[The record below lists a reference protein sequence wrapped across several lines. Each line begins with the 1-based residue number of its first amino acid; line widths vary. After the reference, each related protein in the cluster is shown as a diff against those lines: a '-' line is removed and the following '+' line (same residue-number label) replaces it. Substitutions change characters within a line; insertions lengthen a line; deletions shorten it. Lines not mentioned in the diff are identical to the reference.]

1 MAVLRSVAKT
11 DTLERQ
17 RQIINTIAN
26 DLFELTGGSGSSTF
40 SNLKLADGTKEAPS
54 LAFASESRTGIYKAD
69 NKLTFVNTAKKIFDI
84 DNTSINSLRDINL
97 FKSQI
102 TGTTVNARGVDYY
115 PGTYQEVP
123 LTGGSGDGAVAT
135 IVVSDFNVD
144 ITTAGAGYTNGSLAV
159 KFVNAATQTFVVSL
173 NETVPANPATF
184 SPPEYEYLV
193 DGVNQNLNLTRGN
206 TYTFDISQN
215 SGPVNSASEVTG
227 ADAARTAGTYPN
239 VAATGG
245 SGTNAT
251 FDITIDG
258 TGAVSVLTIN
268 NPGTGYVNAEDL
280 TVPASSVG
288 GTGSDLTIS
297 VGVVGMSSQ
306 PFHFEV
312 DNNTYLDPDIIA
324 FERFGN
330 FGEPGAFIQ
339 LVIKPTFPTTSVINI
354 VRDAAQA
361 IVDEFNCQILTGTA
375 GSYGSGAVL
384 TAEATNNSIT
394 SLDISNYGSGY
405 QVGDV
410 LGISND
416 DVVAAISAG
425 TITTQFSGTIDGEGV
440 ITSTNITSVGNG
452 YEPNDILGVLQSE
465 LPLRSFWQLY
475 LVDHFLLEFDNVQ
488 SPYYFPV
495 GTSPT
500 YGTVTP
506 LIKRQINAP
515 AEDSGVATFT
525 ISAQGTSHL
534 PGTYTAVSQT
544 STSGSGYQFV
554 ATVTA
559 SGGGALSVSDIQ
571 IVNPGIDYVATD
583 TITFVGPNIGS
594 NVGPVKGFVDTSA
607 PDTNR
612 TPSINSGVTGTSSG
626 TGAGATF
633 DVNVSADGTA
643 VITLTAEGSG
653 YTTGDVITLPVS
665 STGGTGTPFTL
676 QVTAFVDL
684 ELTVATTQSVTP
696 ISAVVVSNEGGTVPF
711 ALATALE
718 STVDNLVQPIV
729 DTLTESKQY
738 YLNDGNFPTY
748 TLSVG
753 EDGASTNFVIT
764 GADSTTTHSS
774 ANDPTIVVDKGD
786 KLVFNV
792 NTGTHP
798 FYIQT
803 DAFDT
808 TTYDQGNNVGIVENN
823 GATSGPVTFDTSL
836 VNAGT
841 YYYVCSNHPSAMYGT
856 ITVNDEDNDVFLE
869 SIDINTNRR
878 YYFDLSHP
886 SNTGYNFVF
895 KDSDTATTKLEADY
909 ITYDYANNRV
919 ILQPDSTTPTTL
931 YFSAEV
937 SGSIPSP
944 DNINGFPGDPYTINI
959 TGSEDFSGT
968 GYELRVN
975 TTTKT
980 ETVNIE
986 VDTGAITADASV
998 TTGAVSA
1005 TTGVFTSQLTADLID
1020 IQDSTVQVNGNNN
1033 LEINTSALADIILST
1048 RQLTV
1053 GNFNLLGSGE
1063 VTTSSPV
1070 TINDS
1075 DLLLNGSTARLN
1087 VDSTLFLQG
1096 NTISTATNTDL
1107 LFAPQGSSIAK
1118 FDMVSGL
1125 TIPAGSTLDRPNV
1138 IQSENGTIRFN
1149 TTTGQYEGY
1158 VESTTSWSS
1167 LGGIRDQDGN
1177 TYILAEASP
1186 GANDNTLYFYNN
1198 NVNTLR
1204 LTQNQLQFW
1213 QMKNISSPNTSA
1225 VSFTV
1230 WSENVP
1236 VTAGDYIAYRNN
1248 IYQVATSGVT
1258 DGPTAPPTHTSGTQ
1272 ANGTA
1277 DFTWHS
1283 LAVDT
1288 LNFDGIN
1295 DVKVG
1300 PFGDVPLTISEE
1312 IRILGAD
1319 ISTLV
1324 NDLTITPFTGK
1335 KVKVDSVTTLVIP
1348 SGTTLERGIPER
1360 GSIRYNTDDTQFE
1373 GYDGTQ
1379 WGGLGGVKDV
1389 DQDTLIKAES
1399 AAGTDED
1406 VLYFQ
1411 NNGLSTIQISDSN
1424 FLFNGIDTVDSTSLA
1439 LTLNVNTLNIDGTN
1453 VVLTSDGTTTK
1464 LTTSADSLEFAIS
1477 TGLNADTLLKMN
1489 DQGELLYNNNFG
1501 TGSPNFITLFN
1512 NDLNQ
1517 FALRDVA
1524 ITSSDVQLVKG
1535 TTDFLPISVYSPAT
1549 NYGAKVVLSAE
1560 NTTNDD
1566 REIIEFTITH
1576 KGSDIFHTEYGNI
1589 LTGNNLFTT
1598 AFTIDGATGDIIL
1611 TPTLTSDVSANDV
1624 VNITAVITQ
1633 LTK

>member
-26 DLFELTGGSGSSTF
+26 DLFELTGGSGSSSF

-97 FKSQI
+97 FKSEI
-102 TGTTVNARGVDYY
+102 TGTTVDTRGVDYY
-115 PGTYQEVP
+115 PGTYTEVP

-135 IVVSDFNVD
+135 IVVSDFNVAL
-144 ITTAGAGYTNGSLAV
+144 TTPGAGYNNGNIAAR
-159 KFVNAATQTFVVSL
+159 FVNAATQSFVVSL
-173 NETVPANPATF
+173 NETVPADPATF

-227 ADAARTAGTYPN
+227 ADAARTAGSYPN

-268 NPGTGYVNAEDL
+268 TAGSNYVNAEDL
-280 TVPASSVG
+280 TVPAASVG

-312 DNNTYLDPDIIA
+312 DNDTYLNPDIVA
-324 FERFGN
+324 VEQFGL
-330 FGEPGAFIQ
+330 FGEVGSFIQ

-354 VRDAAQA
+354 VRDADQA
-361 IVDEFNCQILTGTA
+361 IVDEFDCQILTGTA

-384 TAEATNNSIT
+384 TATVTNNAVSA
-394 SLDISNYGSGY
+394 LDISNYGSGY

-410 LGISND
+410 LGISSAD
-416 DVVAAISAG
+416 IIAGAAG
-425 TITTQFSGTIDGEGV
+425 TITTPFSGTIDGEGV
-440 ITSTNITSVGNG
+440 ITTTSITSVGNG

-488 SPYYFPV
+488 SSYYFPV

-525 ISAQGTSHL
+525 ISSQGTSHL

-544 STSGSGYQFV
+544 STSGNGYQFV

-594 NVGPVKGFVDTSA
+594 NVGPVKGFTDTSA
-607 PDTNR
+607 ADTNR
-612 TPSINSGVTGTSSG
+612 TPSINTGVTGTSSG

-665 STGGTGTPFTL
+665 STGGTGTAFTL
-676 QVTAFVDL
+676 QVTAFIDL
-684 ELTVATTQSVTP
+684 ELTVATTQNVTP

-718 STVDNLVQPIV
+718 STVDNLVQPII

-798 FYIQT
+798 FFIQT
-803 DAFDT
+803 SAFDT
-808 TTYDQGNNVGIVENN
+808 TTYDQANNVSTVENN
-823 GATSGPVTFDTSL
+823 GATSGVITFDTAL
-836 VNAGT
+836 VTAGT
-841 YYYVCSNHPSAMYGT
+841 YYYVCSNHPAAMYGT
-856 ITVNDEDNDVFLE
+856 ITVNAEDNDTFLE
-869 SIDINTNRR
+869 SININTNRR
-878 YYFDLSHP
+878 YYFDLSHA
-886 SNTGYNFVF
+886 SNTGYDFVF
-895 KDSDTATTKLEADY
+895 KATDAATGRLEAEY
-909 ITYDYANNRV
+909 ITYDHANDRV

-959 TGSEDFSGT
+959 TGSENFSGT

-1020 IQDSTVQVNGNNN
+1020 IQDATVEVSGNNN
-1033 LEINTSALADIILST
+1033 LEINTSSLNDIILDT

-1053 GNFNLLGSGE
+1053 GNFNLLGTGE
-1063 VTTSSPV
+1063 VTTSENITV
-1070 TINDS
+1070 NDS
-1075 DLLLNGSTARLN
+1075 DVLLNGSTARLN
-1087 VDSTLFLQG
+1087 VNSNLFLQG
-1096 NTISTATNTDL
+1096 NTISTGTNIDL

-1118 FDMVSGL
+1118 FDIVSGL
-1125 TIPAGSTLDRPNV
+1125 TIPAGSTLDRPNT
-1138 IQSENGTIRFN
+1138 IQRENGTIRFN
-1149 TTTGQYEGY
+1149 TDTNQYEGY
-1158 VESTTSWSS
+1158 VEQTTSWSS

-1213 QMKNISSPNTSA
+1213 EMKDISSPNTSA

-1230 WSENVP
+1230 WAENVP
-1236 VTAGDYIAYRNN
+1236 VTAGAYIAYRNN
-1248 IYQVATSGVT
+1248 IYQVASGGTT
-1258 DGPTAPPTHTSGTQ
+1258 DSLLNPPTHTSGTQ

-1283 LAVDT
+1283 LAVDN
-1288 LNFDGIN
+1288 LNFDGVNNVRI
-1295 DVKVG
+1295 G
-1300 PFGDVPLTISEE
+1300 PNGDVPLTISEE
-1312 IRILGAD
+1312 IRILGSD

-1335 KVKVDSVTTLVIP
+1335 KVKIDSVTTLVVP
-1348 SGTTLERGIPER
+1348 SGTTLERGIPEQ
-1360 GSIRYNTDDTQFE
+1360 GSIRYNTDDTQYE

-1399 AAGTDED
+1399 VAGADED

-1439 LTLNVNTLNIDGTN
+1439 LTLNVNTLNVDGTN

-1512 NDLNQ
+1512 SDLNE
-1517 FALRDVA
+1517 FGLRDVS
-1524 ITSSDVQLVKG
+1524 ITSSDIQLVKG
-1535 TTDFLPISVYSPAT
+1535 TTDFLPISVYSPAS

-1589 LTGNNLFTT
+1589 LTGDNLFTT